1 MSKRNKIIISVVI
14 LFLLGVIGI
23 CKFSF
28 SSGYKIYITNNTNNT
43 VEKLELKYKVGNIIQ
58 TISQIESKKSW
69 KDTIDTNA
77 IQGGNSI
84 ILTYKDN
91 KGNSYEEYCYSGF
104 YRFYRNSDFRY
115 CRRLRWRVKCSC
127 SFSRKKHKTY

>member
-91 KGNSYEEYCYSGF
+91 KGNSYEEHIVGYLEKGYNGKA
-104 YRFYRNSDFRY
+104 NVVINNIDENGK
-115 CRRLRWRVKCSC
+115 LEITIK
-127 SFSRKKHKTY
+127 

>member
-91 KGNSYEEYCYSGF
+91 KGNSYEEYIVGYLEF
-104 YRFYRNSDFRY
+104 NLTEPR
-115 CRRLRWRVKCSC
+115 
-127 SFSRKKHKTY
+127 

>member
-28 SSGYKIYITNNTNNT
+28 SSWYKIYITNNTNNT

-91 KGNSYEEYCYSGF
+91 KGKSYEEYIVGYLEKG
-104 YRFYRNSDFRY
+104 YNGKANVVINNIDENGK
-115 CRRLRWRVKCSC
+115 LEITIK
-127 SFSRKKHKTY
+127 

>member
-91 KGNSYEEYCYSGF
+91 KCNSYEEYIVGYLEKG
-104 YRFYRNSDFRY
+104 YNGKANVVINNIDENGK
-115 CRRLRWRVKCSC
+115 LEITIK
-127 SFSRKKHKTY
+127 

>member
-1 MSKRNKIIISVVI
+1 MSKRNEIIISVVI

-28 SSGYKIYITNNTNNT
+28 SSGYKIYITNNTNKT

-69 KDTIDTNA
+69 KDTIDTNS
-77 IQGGNSI
+77 IQGENAI

-91 KGNSYEEYCYSGF
+91 KGNSYEEYIVGYLEKG
-104 YRFYRNSDFRY
+104 YNGKANVVINNIDENGK
-115 CRRLRWRVKCSC
+115 LEITIK
-127 SFSRKKHKTY
+127 

>member
-1 MSKRNKIIISVVI
+1 MSKRNKIIIVVVI

-28 SSGYKIYITNNTNNT
+28 SSGYKIYITNKT

-69 KDTIDTNA
+69 KDTIDTNS
-77 IQGGNSI
+77 IQGENAI

-91 KGNSYEEYCYSGF
+91 KGNSYEEYIVGYLEKG
-104 YRFYRNSDFRY
+104 YRGKANVVINNIDENGK
-115 CRRLRWRVKCSC
+115 LEMTIK
-127 SFSRKKHKTY
+127 

>member
-43 VEKLELKYKVGNIIQ
+43 VEKLELKYKVGIIQ

-91 KGNSYEEYCYSGF
+91 KGNSYEEYIVGYLEKG
-104 YRFYRNSDFRY
+104 YNGKANVVINNIDENGK
-115 CRRLRWRVKCSC
+115 LEITIK
-127 SFSRKKHKTY
+127 

>member
-1 MSKRNKIIISVVI
+1 MMRVPMGVMVDTPSGKLKAMVVD
-14 LFLLGVIGI
+14 
-23 CKFSF
+23 
-28 SSGYKIYITNNTNNT
+28 T

-91 KGNSYEEYCYSGF
+91 KGNSYEEYIVGYLEKG
-104 YRFYRNSDFRY
+104 YNGKANVVINNIDENGK
-115 CRRLRWRVKCSC
+115 LEITIK
-127 SFSRKKHKTY
+127 

>member
-91 KGNSYEEYCYSGF
+91 KGNSYEEYIVGYLENG
-104 YRFYRNSDFRY
+104 YNGKANVVINNIDENGK
-115 CRRLRWRVKCSC
+115 LEITIK
-127 SFSRKKHKTY
+127 

>member
-91 KGNSYEEYCYSGF
+91 KGNSYEEYIVWYLEKG
-104 YRFYRNSDFRY
+104 YNGKDNVVINNIDENGK
-115 CRRLRWRVKCSC
+115 LEITIK
-127 SFSRKKHKTY
+127 

>member
-91 KGNSYEEYCYSGF
+91 KGNSYEEYIVGY
-104 YRFYRNSDFRY
+104 
-115 CRRLRWRVKCSC
+115 LVKGYNG
-127 SFSRKKHKTY
+127 KANVVINNIDENGKLEITIK

>member
-91 KGNSYEEYCYSGF
+91 KGNSYEEYIVGYNGKA
-104 YRFYRNSDFRY
+104 NVVINNIDENGK
-115 CRRLRWRVKCSC
+115 LEITIK
-127 SFSRKKHKTY
+127 

>member
-58 TISQIESKKSW
+58 TISQIESKNLGKILLILMLF
-69 KDTIDTNA
+69 KEE
-77 IQGGNSI
+77 IQ
-84 ILTYKDN
+84 
-91 KGNSYEEYCYSGF
+91 
-104 YRFYRNSDFRY
+104 
-115 CRRLRWRVKCSC
+115 
-127 SFSRKKHKTY
+127 

>member
-91 KGNSYEEYCYSGF
+91 TGNSYEEYIVGYLEKG
-104 YRFYRNSDFRY
+104 YNGKANVVINNIDENGK
-115 CRRLRWRVKCSC
+115 LEITIK
-127 SFSRKKHKTY
+127 

>member
-58 TISQIESKKSW
+58 TISKIESKKSW

-91 KGNSYEEYCYSGF
+91 KGNSYEEYIVGYLEKG
-104 YRFYRNSDFRY
+104 YNGKANVVINNIDENGK
-115 CRRLRWRVKCSC
+115 LEITIK
-127 SFSRKKHKTY
+127 

>member
-28 SSGYKIYITNNTNNT
+28 SSGYKIYITNNT

-91 KGNSYEEYCYSGF
+91 KGNSYEEYIVGYLEKG
-104 YRFYRNSDFRY
+104 YNGKANVVINNIDENGK
-115 CRRLRWRVKCSC
+115 LEITIK
-127 SFSRKKHKTY
+127 